1 MEREKRREE
10 EGRGEEEE
18 EKEYIVGRGV
28 EGEDQ
33 NERRSFVER
42 IMKSALGRTVRIRRM
57 EEKIGEVGRWY

>member
-10 EGRGEEEE
+10 ERRRR
-18 EKEYIVGRGV
+18 KRSIVERGV

-33 NERRSFVER
+33 NERRCFVER

>member
-10 EGRGEEEE
+10 ERRRR
-18 EKEYIVGRGV
+18 KRSIVGRGV